1 MIDKAQQD
9 IEQRVRL
16 AGNNMFELL
25 LFRLGSAP
33 GSEQR
38 ELYGINVFKVR
49 EIVEMPPITALA
61 GSRPEVMGVVDIRG
75 QVMPVIDLAQTI
87 GCRTAGGPRILLVT
101 EFARTTQGFAVEE
114 VDDIVRLEWN
124 HVIPADASLGN
135 GAVTGFARLD
145 GDTPDSRLAQ
155 VIDVEQI
162 LRDVMPDHGAQPE
175 QETGRITLRPGSKV
189 LAADDSGLAR
199 KLIEQSLDEMGVS
212 YVTTKSGRE
221 AWEFLQG
228 AVQRAR
234 DQGSRV
240 SDEIALV
247 LTDLEMPEMDGFT
260 LTRMIKSDDELRA
273 IPVVIHSSL
282 SGSANEQH
290 VKKVGANGYV
300 AKFAAAELADAMR
313 HALAEA

>member
-33 GSEQR
+33 GSDQR

-145 GDTPDSRLAQ
+145 GNTPDSRLAQ

-199 KLIEQSLDEMGVS
+199 KLIEQSSMKWACPTS
-212 YVTTKSGRE
+212 RP
-221 AWEFLQG
+221 
-228 AVQRAR
+228 RAAAR
-234 DQGSRV
+234 RGSSCRAPCSV
-240 SDEIALV
+240 
-247 LTDLEMPEMDGFT
+247 
-260 LTRMIKSDDELRA
+260 RA
-273 IPVVIHSSL
+273 IR
-282 SGSANEQH
+282 
-290 VKKVGANGYV
+290 
-300 AKFAAAELADAMR
+300 AAAFPTRSRSCSRTSKCPRWTASRSRA
-313 HALAEA
+313 